1 LSAGDQAGA
10 PPDLSVVVPV
20 YNEAGTIP
28 ELYRRLSRQL
38 REITS
43 RYEIVFI
50 DDGSSDPSLPT
61 LLQLHDRD
69 PHVRIVSFTRNFGH
83 QPALTAGLE
92 HASGQAVVCLDGD
105 LQDPPEVIGDLVEK
119 WREGFEVVYAI
130 RRKRKESVFK
140 RAMYRIFYSVQ
151 ARLANIPIPMD
162 SGDFALLD
170 RRIVDILNRLPE
182 RSRFLRGL
190 RAWAG
195 LRQTGIEYER
205 ESRFAGRPKYT
216 FTRLMRLALDGL
228 FSFSGFP
235 LRLVSLIGATTSL
248 LSVTGVGVVLY
259 FRLFTDRSIPG
270 WAATVIP
277 VLVLGGVQ
285 LLALGIL
292 GEYVLRIFEEVK
304 GRPVYLVDR
313 RIGFEVDPAAAP
325 HADEV
330 VRHG

>member
-69 PHVRIVSFTRNFGH
+69 PYVRIVSFTRNFGH

-92 HASGQAVVCLDGD
+92 HASGQAVVCMDGD

-205 ESRFAGRPKYT
+205 ASRFAGRPKYT